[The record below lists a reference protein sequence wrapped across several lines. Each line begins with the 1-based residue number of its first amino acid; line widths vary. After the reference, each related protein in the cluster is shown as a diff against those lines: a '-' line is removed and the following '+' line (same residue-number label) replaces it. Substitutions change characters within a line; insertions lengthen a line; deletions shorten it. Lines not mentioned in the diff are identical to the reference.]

1 MKQEKVVIRN
11 IGYFFTEDFL
21 ESFDLTL
28 AISSSSEYKKSLLD
42 EKSTHEDH
50 ISDSS
55 HTLLVAE
62 IIAVY
67 IDITEFA
74 PKMSEPSRDLEL
86 DTIAIVPSDVDDIF
100 HCPHCSDFVGF
111 STLLSGF
118 FSTMDL

>member
-1 MKQEKVVIRN
+1 MKQEKVILWN

-21 ESFDLTL
+21 ESFDLAL

-42 EKSTHEDH
+42 EKSTHQYH
-50 ISDSS
+50 ITDSS
-55 HTLLVAE
+55 HTLLIAQ
-62 IIAVY
+62 IIPVD

-74 PKMSEPSRDLEL
+74 LKMSEPSRDLKL
-86 DTIAIVPSDVDDIF
+86 DAIAIVPSDVDDIL
-100 HCPHCSDFVGF
+100 HWHHCSDFVGF